1 MTPAHL
7 VQVEDRTAGA
17 VLTCHGCTWTAT
29 IDTGVGRPLE
39 ADEYRTM
46 RSEAL
51 VLRDAHQ
58 YPALRIG
65 IVTIV
70 RGES

>member
-1 MTPAHL
+1 M
-7 VQVEDRTAGA
+7 
-17 VLTCHGCTWTAT
+17 TAT
-29 IDTGVGRPLE
+29 PPPDVTVWT
-39 ADEYRTM
+39 DEYRTM